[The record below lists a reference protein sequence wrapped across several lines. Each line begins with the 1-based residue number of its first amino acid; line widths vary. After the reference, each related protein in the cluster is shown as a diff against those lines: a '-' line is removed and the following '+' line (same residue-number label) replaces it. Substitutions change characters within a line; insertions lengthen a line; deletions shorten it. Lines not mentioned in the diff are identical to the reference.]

1 MNSLE
6 DARYGLRLAA
16 EHLEDAEFEFQHA
29 RWSKAALSAQLSVEN
44 AAKAT
49 IALFSPTAKTH
60 DLASDLLDLVNNS
73 MPREERDHLRSL
85 ADYAN
90 KLGLKEHILTS
101 YGDEVALKTPKEIY
115 DEDKAKRALD
125 IAKKAICS
133 AQFVISAHGSVAS
146 PNSPEMKRETP

>member
-1 MNSLE
+1 M
-6 DARYGLRLAA
+6 RLVTKIF
-16 EHLEDAEFEFQHA
+16 HVTL
-29 RWSKAALSAQLSVEN
+29 
-44 AAKAT
+44 
-49 IALFSPTAKTH
+49 
-60 DLASDLLDLVNNS
+60 
-73 MPREERDHLRSL
+73 
-85 ADYAN
+85 DYATSFRFPWVFLYDIFRLKQGHLSSPPTGRGFQVRFN